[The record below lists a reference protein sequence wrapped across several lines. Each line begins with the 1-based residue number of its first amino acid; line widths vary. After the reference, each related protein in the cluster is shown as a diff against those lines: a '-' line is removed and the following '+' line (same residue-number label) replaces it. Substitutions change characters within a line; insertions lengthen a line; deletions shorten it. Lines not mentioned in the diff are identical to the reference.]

1 MAGTG
6 SDDGYFAP
14 PVSKR
19 PDRPPPPSYPPPP
32 PTAFGGYAGPPL
44 PPGGRVAVSEMD
56 SLEQSMLASA
66 ARTSYGQMGMS
77 TRPGHY
83 PVGAKMSLLERIGAG
98 LDLAKTCWTV
108 LRSEPMLLLVPI
120 MTLLAGAA
128 VIVPVFLL
136 GGGFVDPSTHRAAA
150 AVQGFVLLVVLTVI
164 GNLGG
169 AVVISA
175 ATTRLE
181 GLRPDLG
188 KSWRLALS
196 KLPQL
201 TGLGVIMAAERT
213 LTNTLRDNALGK
225 ILAGLIDRAFDFAT
239 FLAIPAILFENVG
252 PLRSIKR
259 SGELVASRW
268 GSQLVAR
275 GLLNL
280 AVFVCSFPLLLAMLF
295 LGWMFSPVVGV
306 VLFCLGLLI
315 VVAVS
320 TALSGIL
327 SAAMYRFAVTGLV
340 VPGFREA
347 DMWRVFSR
355 A

>member
-1 MAGTG
+1 V
-6 SDDGYFAP
+6 SDDYFAAP
-14 PVSKR
+14 IR
-19 PDRPPPPSYPPPP
+19 PLSARPAIPPPPSSPPPS
-32 PTAFGGYAGPPL
+32 AFGTYTGGPL
-44 PPGGRVAVSEMD
+44 APGGHVAVAGLD
-56 SLEQSMLASA
+56 PYEQSLMAQSA
-66 ARTSYGQMGMS
+66 MTSYGQMGMS

-83 PVGAKMSLLERIGAG
+83 PVGARMGFFERLSAG
-98 LDLAKTCWTV
+98 FDLAKTCWAV
-108 LRSEPMLLLVPI
+108 LRREPMLLLVPV
-120 MTLLAGAA
+120 MTLLAGA
-128 VIVPVFLL
+128 VVLVPVFLL
-136 GGGFVDPSTHRAAA
+136 AGGLGDPANHRGTA
-150 AVQGFVLLVVLTVI
+150 AVAGFALLVVLTVI
-164 GNLGG
+164 GNVGG
-169 AVVISA
+169 AVVVSA

-181 GLRPDLG
+181 GLRPDLK
-188 KSWRLALS
+188 KSWAQAVA

-201 TGLGVIMAAERT
+201 AALGVVMAAERT
-213 LTNTLRDNALGK
+213 ITNTLRDNALGK
-225 ILAGLIDRAFDFAT
+225 FFAGLIDRAFDFAT

-252 PLRSIKR
+252 ALRSIKR

-268 GSQLVAR
+268 GPQLVAR

-280 AVFVCSFPLLLAMLF
+280 AVYVCSVPFLLALLF
-295 LGWMFSPVVGV
+295 LGYLVSPIVGV
-306 VLFCLGLLI
+306 VLFCVGLLV